1 MDFEFNEEQVALR
14 DMVRRFTEKEVAPY
28 YTQWDR
34 EKKYPKHINKKIGEL
49 GLIGMT
55 VPPEKGGMGAPYV
68 TEGMVCEEVSRGD
81 CSITMSTFVVGH
93 LDAEILAQGNETLR
107 KDFLQPFLAGDK
119 IPAFAITEPGS
130 GTDAVAM
137 KATAIKKGAK
147 YILNGEKAGITAMMD
162 ADFAVV
168 FAKSDPAAA
177 GAKGVSCFVVPTDYP
192 GVTLQSYE
200 DMGVRS
206 VARGSIFMEDVEIPD
221 YYLIGKEGRG
231 FAMGMEGFDIS
242 RILLALEAIAPA
254 MVSLEETIEY
264 AKQRNTFGRPI
275 ATFEGV
281 SFPIVEHIS
290 ILEAV
295 RLLCYKGL
303 WMRDQGKSS
312 TKIAGMVKWM
322 APRFSTNAIR
332 DCLVLHGHPGYT
344 NEFPFEQRLRDVL
357 AIEIADGTSQV
368 SKLVALRELFG
379 REYLPYAYR
388 NK

>member
-1 MDFEFNEEQVALR
+1 MDFEFTNDQIALR
-14 DMVRRFTEKEVAPY
+14 DMVRRFTAKEIAPY

-34 EKKYPKHINKKIGEL
+34 EKKYPRHLHKKIGEL
-49 GLIGMT
+49 GLIGIA
-55 VPPEKGGMGAPYV
+55 VPPDKGGMGAPYV

-81 CSITMSTFVVGH
+81 CCLTMSAFVVSH
-93 LDAEILAQGNETLR
+93 LLAEIMCQGNGRIREE
-107 KDFLQPFLAGDK
+107 FLKPFMAGDK
-119 IPAFAITEPGS
+119 VPAFAITEPGS

-137 KATAIKKGAK
+137 KASAVKNGTS

-162 ADFAVV
+162 ADFALV
-168 FAKSDPAAA
+168 FAKTNPAA
-177 GAKGVSCFVVPTDYP
+177 GARGVSCFIVPTNHP

-200 DMGVRS
+200 DMGVRC
-206 VARGSIFMEDVEIPD
+206 VARGSIFMDDVEIPEEF
-221 YYLIGKEGRG
+221 LIGQEGKG
-231 FAMGMEGFDIS
+231 FVYGMEGFDIS

-264 AKQRNTFGRPI
+264 AKQRVAFGRPI

-290 ILEAV
+290 LLEAV

-303 WMRDQGKSS
+303 WLRDQGKSS

-357 AIEIADGTSQV
+357 AIEVADGTSQV
-368 SKLVALRELFG
+368 SKLVAMRELFG
-379 REYLPYAYR
+379 KDYLPYNYR

>member
-1 MDFEFNEEQVALR
+1 MHFEFNDEQLALR
-14 DMVRRFTEKEVAPY
+14 DMVRRFTEKEIAPY

-34 EKKYPKHINKKIGEL
+34 EKKYPRHLHKKIGDL
-49 GLIGMT
+49 GLIGMS
-55 VPPEKGGMGAPYV
+55 VPAEKGGVEASYV

-81 CSITMSTFVVGH
+81 CSLTMSTFVVGH
-93 LDAEILAQGNETLR
+93 LAAEIVAQGSEKLR
-107 KDFLQPFLAGDK
+107 KEFLEPFIAGDK

-137 KATAIKKGAK
+137 KATAVKKGNS

-162 ADFAVV
+162 ADYAMV
-168 FAKSDPAAA
+168 FAKTDPAAA
-177 GAKGVSCFVVPTDYP
+177 GARGISCFIVPTDYP

-206 VARGSIFMEDVEIPD
+206 VARGSIFMDDVEIPD
-221 YYLIGKEGRG
+221 YYLIGKEGMG
-231 FAMGMEGFDIS
+231 FVMSMQGFDIS

-264 AKQRNTFGRPI
+264 AKQRNAFGRPI

-290 ILEAV
+290 MLEAV
-295 RLLCYKGL
+295 RLLCYQGL
-303 WMRDQGKSS
+303 WLRDQGKSS
-312 TKIAGMVKWM
+312 TKVAGMVKWM

-332 DCLVLHGHPGYT
+332 DCIVLHGHPGYT
-344 NEFPFEQRLRDVL
+344 NEFPLEQRLRDVL

-368 SKLVALRELFG
+368 SKLVALREIFG
-379 REYLPYAYR
+379 REYLPYNYR

>member
-1 MDFEFNEEQVALR
+1 MDFEFNEEQLALR
-14 DMVRRFTEKEVAPY
+14 DMVRKFTEKEVAPY

-93 LDAEILAQGNETLR
+93 LDAEILSQGSEKLR
-107 KDFLQPFLAGDK
+107 KEFLDPFIAGDK

-137 KATAIKKGAK
+137 KATAVKKGAK

-162 ADFAVV
+162 ADFAIV
-168 FAKSDPAAA
+168 FAKTNPAAA
-177 GAKGVSCFVVPTDYP
+177 GAKGISCFVVPTDYP

-206 VARGSIFMEDVEIPD
+206 VARGSIFMDDVEIPD
-221 YYLIGKEGRG
+221 HYLIGKEGKG
-231 FAMGMEGFDIS
+231 FAMGMEGFDVS
-242 RILLALEAIAPA
+242 RILLALEAIAAA

-290 ILEAV
+290 LLEAV
-295 RLLCYKGL
+295 RLLCYQGL
-303 WMRDQGKSS
+303 WLRDQGKSS

-344 NEFPFEQRLRDVL
+344 NEFPLEQRLRDVL

-368 SKLVALRELFG
+368 SKLVVLREVFG
-379 REYLPYAYR
+379 REYLPYNYR